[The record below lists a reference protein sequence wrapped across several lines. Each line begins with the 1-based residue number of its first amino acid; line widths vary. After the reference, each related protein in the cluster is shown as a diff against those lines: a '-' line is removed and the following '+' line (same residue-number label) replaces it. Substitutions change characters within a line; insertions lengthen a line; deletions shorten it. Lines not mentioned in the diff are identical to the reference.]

1 MTQAVEQ
8 GVTVEVVRPE
18 DGQRIEGGGPEEG
31 EIVSAE
37 TQADGPTEAPKR
49 HPLKH
54 AWTFWFDNP
63 NGKQKQ
69 STWGSCI
76 RAVYTFS
83 TVEDFWCLYNNVR
96 QPSKLGAGTDFHCFK
111 AGIEPK
117 WEDPKCTH
125 GGKWTATPPRAN
137 VKGALDMFWLH
148 TLLGMIGEQF
158 DEGDEICGAVVS
170 VRAKQD
176 KISIWTKTA
185 SNEAAQVSIG
195 KQWKAILDCN
205 EKLGYLVHEDS
216 KRLDKSA
223 KARYSV

>member
-18 DGQRIEGGGPEEG
+18 DGQRIQVGGPEEG
-31 EIVSAE
+31 EIVSTE

-54 AWTFWFDNP
+54 AWTFCFDNP

-83 TVEDFWCLYNNVR
+83 TVEDFWCV
-96 QPSKLGAGTDFHCFK
+96 Q
-111 AGIEPK
+111 
-117 WEDPKCTH
+117 
-125 GGKWTATPPRAN
+125 
-137 VKGALDMFWLH
+137 
-148 TLLGMIGEQF
+148 
-158 DEGDEICGAVVS
+158 
-170 VRAKQD
+170 AKQD
-176 KISIWTKTA
+176 EISIWTKTA
-185 SNEAAQVSIG
+185 SNEAAHVQNEAHVFSSVLMFEVLIIVVSIG

-223 KARYSV
+223 KPLCVGG

>member
-1 MTQAVEQ
+1 
-8 GVTVEVVRPE
+8 
-18 DGQRIEGGGPEEG
+18 
-31 EIVSAE
+31 
-37 TQADGPTEAPKR
+37 
-49 HPLKH
+49 
-54 AWTFWFDNP
+54 
-63 NGKQKQ
+63 
-69 STWGSCI
+69 
-76 RAVYTFS
+76 
-83 TVEDFWCLYNNVR
+83 VR
-96 QPSKLGAGTDFHCFK
+96 QPSKLGAGTDFHCFR

-137 VKGALDMFWLH
+137 
-148 TLLGMIGEQF
+148 LLGMIGEQF

-176 KISIWTKTA
+176 KISIWTRTA
-185 SNEAAQVSIG
+185 SNETAQVSIG

>member
-83 TVEDFWCLYNNVR
+83 TVEDFWWYV
-96 QPSKLGAGTDFHCFK
+96 S
-111 AGIEPK
+111 
-117 WEDPKCTH
+117 
-125 GGKWTATPPRAN
+125 ATPFLLLCLFDF
-137 VKGALDMFWLH
+137 LDHISHFPY
-148 TLLGMIGEQF
+148 
-158 DEGDEICGAVVS
+158 VS
-170 VRAKQD
+170 
-176 KISIWTKTA
+176 
-185 SNEAAQVSIG
+185 
-195 KQWKAILDCN
+195 LC
-205 EKLGYLVHEDS
+205 
-216 KRLDKSA
+216 
-223 KARYSV
+223 

>member
-1 MTQAVEQ
+1 VLLHENFFSEFYELFFFSFCVWYKFEEKRRKMTQAVEQ

-83 TVEDFWCLYNNVR
+83 TVEDFWWYV
-96 QPSKLGAGTDFHCFK
+96 S
-111 AGIEPK
+111 
-117 WEDPKCTH
+117 
-125 GGKWTATPPRAN
+125 ATPFLLLCLFDF
-137 VKGALDMFWLH
+137 LDHISHFPY
-148 TLLGMIGEQF
+148 
-158 DEGDEICGAVVS
+158 VS
-170 VRAKQD
+170 V
-176 KISIWTKTA
+176 
-185 SNEAAQVSIG
+185 
-195 KQWKAILDCN
+195 C
-205 EKLGYLVHEDS
+205 
-216 KRLDKSA
+216 
-223 KARYSV
+223 